1 MVKFSILA
9 SAHYNSL
16 SPTPQVSETIF
27 HPKWLNMAYK
37 RRRLGSG
44 SSSRAPP
51 SSRPQTFSR
60 LSSVPR
66 NLQASS
72 PALPALSQRTRVS
85 LRPPSSQSSVNSS
98 LRGANAIQAENN
110 ESDGETQ
117 RREDADAMNEIIMA
131 VDLRDRGTIGCAYY
145 VAREEKLCLM
155 EDIKMGGLDIIDTLK
170 IHVQPTVILISNR
183 SDEKLEEHL
192 NREAR
197 GIDRGEEA
205 SKYRSL
211 VSLNGLT
218 IRKMIFS
225 VLTFLTRDLLLSST
239 TKMPKT
245 SWPTSNSVLTKY
257 PISYS
262 QPLETI

>member
-1 MVKFSILA
+1 MAKFSILA
-9 SAHYNSL
+9 SAHDNSF
-16 SPTPQVSETIF
+16 SATPQVSETIF
-27 HPKWLNMAYK
+27 HPQWLNMAYK

-44 SSSRAPP
+44 ASSRAPP
-51 SSRPQTFSR
+51 SSRLQTFSR

-98 LRGANAIQAENN
+98 LRGGNAIQAENI

-192 NREAR
+192 NSEAR

-211 VSLNGLT
+211 VSFDGLT

-225 VLTFLTRDLLLSST
+225 VLTFLTRDLLLSFT

-245 SWPTSNSVLTKY
+245 SWSTSKSVLTKHS
-257 PISYS
+257 ISYS
-262 QPLETI
+262 QPLGTS

>member
-1 MVKFSILA
+1 LAKFSTLA
-9 SAHYNSL
+9 SVQL
-16 SPTPQVSETIF
+16 QLLPPPPQVSEAIF

-60 LSSVPR
+60 LSSVPQS
-66 NLQASS
+66 LQEST
-72 PALPALSQRTRVS
+72 PALPASSQRTRVS
-85 LRPPSSQSSVNSS
+85 LRPPSSQSSINS
-98 LRGANAIQAENN
+98 LRRSGNALQAENV
-110 ESDGETQ
+110 ETDAETQ

-155 EDIKMGGLDIIDTLK
+155 EDIKIGGLDIIDTLK

-183 SDEKLEEHL
+183 SDERLEEHL

-211 VSLNGLT
+211 VSFDGLT

-225 VLTFLTRDLLLSST
+225 VLTFLTRDLLLSSN

-245 SWPTSNSVLTKY
+245 SWSTSNSVLTKY

-262 QPLETI
+262 QPLETS